1 MNKFKASIGVLFV
14 ALGAFLHDALFA
26 WLYRSGYVMCAV
38 SISEVDPAE
47 LKAAI
52 ESAVAEAKSGLQA
65 KNQELLDKVRKL
77 QKGQEI
83 DPQTVIDLEAKLD
96 KLQGELS
103 ASQKAAK
110 EATKNLELTTKQLN
124 DVTERGN
131 KAKIDTDLTGALI
144 AAGVK
149 DDHYLTAVKALF
161 SGQAKIGDDGSP
173 LIGDKPLGEAIKEWG
188 ATDAAKHFQAAPGNA
203 GGGSQGNN
211 GGNTNAKTM
220 TRSEWDSKTHI
231 DRAAFAKDGGKV
243 ID

>member
-1 MNKFKASIGVLFV
+1 MEITPE
-14 ALGAFLHDALFA
+14 
-26 WLYRSGYVMCAV
+26 
-38 SISEVDPAE
+38 IQ
-47 LKAAI
+47 AAI
-52 ESAVAEAKSGLQA
+52 DEAVNSAKAGLQA

-83 DPQTVIDLEAKLD
+83 DPQTVIDLETKLD
-96 KLQGELS
+96 ELKGELS
-103 ASQKAAK
+103 ASQKQAK
-110 EATKNLELTTKQLN
+110 EALKNLELTTKQLN

-161 SGQAKIGDDGSP
+161 SGQAKIGEDGSP

-211 GGNTNAKTM
+211 GSGDHKPDLSKLKPTDRINAAREAKT
-220 TRSEWDSKTHI
+220 
-231 DRAAFAKDGGKV
+231 
-243 ID
+243 